1 MRDRLKS
8 GLVPVLLLGGALV
21 AFGCGGGDDG
31 VCGNGAIEGGE
42 DCDGSELGSATCVTE
57 GFTGGVL
64 GCNSDCTFDTSAC
77 TTGTGV
83 CGDGILDVGEQCDG
97 TNLNGHTCVTRGFG
111 GGELGCSSLCRFDTS
126 GCTAPPAD
134 CGNGKIDG
142 YEQCDGSNLN
152 GHTCK
157 THGFGGGELAC
168 TSACR
173 FDMSACTAP
182 PPNCGNGEI
191 DRGEQCDGANLNE
204 KTCETLGFDGG
215 TLGCTAACLFE
226 TSACTAP
233 PLPCGNGE
241 IDRGEQCDGANLND
255 KTCAD
260 HGFVGGELGCTSTCQ
275 FDTTGCNNCGNGV
288 IDDGEQC
295 DGANLNDKTCAD
307 QGFTGGELGCTS
319 TCQFDTTGCNNCGN
333 GVIDDG
339 EQCDG
344 ANLNDKTCADQGFV
358 GGELGCT
365 STCQFDTTGCNN
377 CGNGAIN
384 DDEQC
389 DGIDF
394 GPKTC
399 AGFGYA
405 GGELDCTDQCV
416 ISLTKCVD

>member
-1 MRDRLKS
+1 
-8 GLVPVLLLGGALV
+8 LVPVLLLGGALV

-365 STCQFDTTGCNN
+365 STCQFDTTGCTN
-377 CGNGAIN
+377 CGNDVI
-384 DDEQC
+384 DDGEEC

-394 GPKTC
+394 GDKTC
-399 AGFGYA
+399 ADFSYA

-416 ISLTKCVD
+416 ISFTKCLE

>member
-275 FDTTGCNNCGNGV
+275 FDTTGCTNCGNDV
-288 IDDGEQC
+288 IDDGE
-295 DGANLNDKTCAD
+295 
-307 QGFTGGELGCTS
+307 E
-319 TCQFDTTGCNNCGN
+319 
-333 GVIDDG
+333 
-339 EQCDG
+339 
-344 ANLNDKTCADQGFV
+344 
-358 GGELGCT
+358 
-365 STCQFDTTGCNN
+365 
-377 CGNGAIN
+377 
-384 DDEQC
+384 C

-394 GPKTC
+394 GDKTC
-399 AGFGYA
+399 ADFSYA

-416 ISLTKCVD
+416 ISFTKCLE

>member
-8 GLVPVLLLGGALV
+8 GLVRCFCWGALV

-64 GCNSDCTFDTSAC
+64 AVTATVRSTLAPVPLVRVFVATASWTSASSV
-77 TTGTGV
+77 TAR
-83 CGDGILDVGEQCDG
+83 LERPHLCDPG
-97 TNLNGHTCVTRGFG
+97 LWWWRTD
-111 GGELGCSSLCRFDTS
+111 CSSLCRFDTS

-173 FDMSACTAP
+173 FDTSACTPP

-365 STCQFDTTGCNN
+365 STCQFDTSGCTN
-377 CGNGAIN
+377 CGNDVI
-384 DDEQC
+384 DDGEEC

-394 GPKTC
+394 GDKTC
-399 AGFGYA
+399 ADFGYA

>member
-1 MRDRLKS
+1 
-8 GLVPVLLLGGALV
+8 LVPVLLLGGALV

-142 YEQCDGSNLN
+142 YEQCDGANLN

-173 FDMSACTAP
+173 FDTSACTPP

-307 QGFTGGELGCTS
+307 QGF
-319 TCQFDTTGCNNCGN
+319 
-333 GVIDDG
+333 
-339 EQCDG
+339 
-344 ANLNDKTCADQGFV
+344 V

-365 STCQFDTTGCNN
+365 STCQFDTSGCTN
-377 CGNGAIN
+377 CGNDVI
-384 DDEQC
+384 DDGEEC

-394 GPKTC
+394 GDKTC

>member
-126 GCTAPPAD
+126 GCT
-134 CGNGKIDG
+134 
-142 YEQCDGSNLN
+142 
-152 GHTCK
+152 
-157 THGFGGGELAC
+157 
-168 TSACR
+168 
-173 FDMSACTAP
+173 
-182 PPNCGNGEI
+182 NCGN
-191 DRGEQCDGANLNE
+191 D
-204 KTCETLGFDGG
+204 
-215 TLGCTAACLFE
+215 
-226 TSACTAP
+226 
-233 PLPCGNGE
+233 
-241 IDRGEQCDGANLND
+241 
-255 KTCAD
+255 
-260 HGFVGGELGCTSTCQ
+260 
-275 FDTTGCNNCGNGV
+275 V
-288 IDDGEQC
+288 IDDGE
-295 DGANLNDKTCAD
+295 
-307 QGFTGGELGCTS
+307 E
-319 TCQFDTTGCNNCGN
+319 
-333 GVIDDG
+333 
-339 EQCDG
+339 
-344 ANLNDKTCADQGFV
+344 
-358 GGELGCT
+358 
-365 STCQFDTTGCNN
+365 
-377 CGNGAIN
+377 
-384 DDEQC
+384 C

-394 GPKTC
+394 GDKTC